1 MVESAYFRTLLFQFL
16 SLLIWDGG
24 GGNEKNWLYSCRE
37 KKMAIELL
45 YFQLSTS
52 EEEITLDGI
61 SADLGEL
68 GFVGILSC

>member
-1 MVESAYFRTLLFQFL
+1 
-16 SLLIWDGG
+16 
-24 GGNEKNWLYSCRE
+24 
-37 KKMAIELL
+37 MAIELL

>member
-1 MVESAYFRTLLFQFL
+1 MKRIGCRAVER
-16 SLLIWDGG
+16 
-24 GGNEKNWLYSCRE
+24 